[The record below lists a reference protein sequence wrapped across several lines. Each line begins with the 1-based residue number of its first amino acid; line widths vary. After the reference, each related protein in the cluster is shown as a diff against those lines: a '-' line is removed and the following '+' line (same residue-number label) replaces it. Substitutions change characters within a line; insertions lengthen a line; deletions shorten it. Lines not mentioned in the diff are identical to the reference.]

1 MKRVHLVCAVAVLTV
16 ACGGSKT
23 PAADSSMAT
32 PAPATVP
39 VIQDSVKADTTV
51 KPAADTAVKAAAPAK
66 PAVAPGDHDVAKK
79 PRFEVDEKTG
89 ETRVIKKP

>member
-1 MKRVHLVCAVAVLTV
+1 MKRVDLLCAVAVLTV
-16 ACGGSKT
+16 ACGGGKA

-39 VIQDSVKADTTV
+39 VMQDSVKADTTA
-51 KPAADTAVKAAAPAK
+51 KPAADTAAKAVTPAK
-66 PAVAPGDHDVAKK
+66 PAAAPGDHDVARK

-89 ETRVIKKP
+89 ETRVIRKP